1 MLVTIPEPPTE
12 ISITKVDRSKQQ
24 SGGPSGPGPG
34 PRRHPV
40 PKGTNSGSSANGGM
54 GTNGGGFMKV
64 RNDLTTSGRQMQP
77 GAAGLHTC
85 ITFSAFLN
93 VDTYPSLISMA
104 TPQLAFCLN
113 TDGRKTQA

>member
-1 MLVTIPEPPTE
+1 MKSKEKKVVLVTIPEPPTE

-54 GTNGGGFMKV
+54 GTNGGFMKV

-77 GAAGLHTC
+77 GAAGLHT
-85 ITFSAFLN
+85 FLIFLMSIL
-93 VDTYPSLISMA
+93 TLH
-104 TPQLAFCLN
+104 
-113 TDGRKTQA
+113 